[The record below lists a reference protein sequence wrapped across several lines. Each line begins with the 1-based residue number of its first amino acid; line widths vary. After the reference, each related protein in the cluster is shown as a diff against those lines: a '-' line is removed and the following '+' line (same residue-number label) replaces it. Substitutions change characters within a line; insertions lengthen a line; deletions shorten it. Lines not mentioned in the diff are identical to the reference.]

1 MGGFQKSKSPKLGI
15 FYICELYFITEVD
28 RYFVMNPTPKKVT
41 VIEQLISD
49 IHNYNI
55 NHHTRELYL
64 HAHFDSDGDYVDH
77 KMSVTFVKNIN
88 LLDSQ
93 NNKNILVHM
102 QTNGGSWGDGMSIFD
117 SVRFIKSPVTILA
130 YSQAS
135 SMSGIILQ
143 AADKRIMTQDCEL
156 MIHYGSINMDENAL
170 AAKSVIFH
178 NEKNSKR
185 MLEIFA
191 KRAINGKYFQDRSY
205 NLRKTM
211 SFIDSKIKQNSDWYL
226 DAEESVYYGFADGIF
241 GQKGFESFAKIRSG
255 RKKINF

>member
-1 MGGFQKSKSPKLGI
+1 
-15 FYICELYFITEVD
+15 
-28 RYFVMNPTPKKVT
+28 MNPTPKKVT

-49 IHNYNI
+49 IHTYNI
-55 NHHTRELYL
+55 NHHSRELYL
-64 HAHFDSDGDYVDH
+64 HAHFYSEGDYVDH

-102 QTNGGSWGDGMSIFD
+102 QTNGGSWGDGMAIFD
-117 SVRFIKSPVTILA
+117 SIRFIKSSVTILS

-156 MIHYGSINMDENAL
+156 MIHYGSINMDDTAL
-170 AAKSVIFH
+170 AARSVIFH
-178 NEKNSKR
+178 NEKNNKR

-191 KRAINGKYFQDRSY
+191 QRAINGKYFQDRSY
-205 NLRKTM
+205 GIKKVI
-211 SFIDSKIKQNSDWYL
+211 SFIDSKIKSNSDWYL
-226 DAEESVYYGFADGIF
+226 DAEEAVYYGFADGIY
-241 GQKGFESFAKIRSG
+241 GSKGFDAISKIR
-255 RKKINF
+255 RVKKITQNYNTLL